1 MTAGQ
6 IHDLGY
12 KRYVGTR
19 RSLGT
24 RWTVIMRH
32 QLATAWKTW
41 WRFKIWLLSAMMVTA
56 VGAGLMYLATGKT
69 LQMFASMSGAQVN
82 FADGALALLVPQ
94 YCRIG
99 ALVGLFIGSTLVA
112 GDGQSGAFTFYFARS
127 MRARDYMIGKVT
139 GLVILLALVVLA
151 GPLLLALLRL
161 GLSENTDQLIQT
173 LPIVLKALAVGALG
187 TLVYAIVPLGFSALI
202 ANRRYAM
209 ALWAAYYFVIGTMA
223 VAAGTFIKP
232 VLGALDLSSAIGAVS
247 LHLFEFRL
255 TGRHVLAIPVSAA
268 LLSIFVHCAIAIGL
282 VLWRVRSAQHSGIGG
297 SS

>member
-1 MTAGQ
+1 MSAGQ

-41 WRFKIWLLSAMMVTA
+41 WRFKVWLLAAMMVTA

-69 LQMFASMSGAQVN
+69 LQMLAGMGGSQVN

-99 ALVGLFIGSTLVA
+99 SLVGLFIGSTLVA
-112 GDGQSGAFTFYFARS
+112 GDVQSGAFTFYFARS
-127 MRARDYMIGKVT
+127 MRPRDYLVGKVAALMI
-139 GLVILLALVVLA
+139 LVSLVLLA

-161 GLSENTDQLIQT
+161 GLSDSTDQVIAT
-173 LPIVLKALAVGALG
+173 LPIVLKALAVGSLG
-187 TLVYAIVPLGFSALI
+187 TVLYAVVPLGFSALI

-223 VAAGTFIKP
+223 TAAGIFLQP
-232 VLGALDLSSAIGAVS
+232 VLGALDLSSALQAVS
-247 LHLFEFRL
+247 LYLFEFRL
-255 TGRHVLAIPVSAA
+255 TGQHVPTIPISAA
-268 LLSIFVHCAIAIGL
+268 LISIFAHCAVAIGL
-282 VLWRVRSAQHSGIGG
+282 VLWRVRNAQQAGIGG